1 MTMILPYLISYGLL
15 TPEQQDYLTHS
26 GYTSSDKK
34 QKLCNIL
41 LRLNENDVK
50 KFLLCLSETSDYD
63 PHKQLLE
70 KIRCKNLLTIFI
82 TYVYCS

>member
-1 MTMILPYLISYGLL
+1 MILPYLVSYRLL

-26 GYTSSDKK
+26 AYTSSNKI

-41 LRLNENDVK
+41 LRLDESNIK
-50 KFLLCLSETSDYD
+50 KFLQCLSETSDYD

-70 KIRCKNLLTIFI
+70 KIQCKHLAN
-82 TYVYCS
+82 